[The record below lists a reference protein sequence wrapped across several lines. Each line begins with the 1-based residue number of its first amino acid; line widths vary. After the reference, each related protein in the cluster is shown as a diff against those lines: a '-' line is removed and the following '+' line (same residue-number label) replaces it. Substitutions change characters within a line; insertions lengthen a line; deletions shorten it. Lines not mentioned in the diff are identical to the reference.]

1 MAKGLKRMRITLAV
15 TMLCAMVASGI
26 ARSPAMLTAA
36 ALALQPEPPTNPPEG
51 KAMGATEIDLVKWGF
66 TQGGLTLVLIIT
78 LASYRRDFF
87 RKNEAKQAE
96 IDQLRED
103 KRVLAA
109 VLDRTA
115 TAMTSQAVALE
126 RNTKATELLAQ
137 NVNNLA
143 ERRSHGA
150 R

>member
-1 MAKGLKRMRITLAV
+1 MRIALV
-15 TMLCAMVASGI
+15 LMMLCAIVASG
-26 ARSPAMLTAA
+26 ASRSPEMLTTTV
-36 ALALQPEPPTNPPEG
+36 LAFQTPPSSGPPE
-51 KAMGATEIDLVKWGF
+51 ARPMGATEIDLVKWGF

-87 RKNEAKQAE
+87 RKQEAKQAE
-96 IDQLRED
+96 VDQLRED

-109 VLDRTA
+109 VLDKNA
-115 TAMTSQAVALE
+115 NAMTSQAVALQA
-126 RNTKATELLAQ
+126 NTKATELLAQ

-143 ERRSHGA
+143 ERRHSGSG